1 MAPGEDLSPRAL
13 GVAVPLFLMT
23 AAFILAK
30 TGRDALY
37 LQEGGVYDL
46 PQAYMAIAVLS
57 VPTAFSMLGLM
68 RRVGARRARIL
79 SGVMMSA
86 ALAVLYRMVRPGGGV
101 WMTGFFAFVPL
112 AFSVLFAVTWLLAAD
127 LLEGTPRAELG
138 RPYAWIG
145 AASILGGVA
154 GGALARGL
162 ASFVEPRLFLLLAA
176 GALAA
181 SVAAT
186 GAAQHRFPRRT
197 GTPDAAVDQAS
208 ASVSA
213 MLRQPYP
220 ALLLAVGMAGSLVGV
235 LVEFQLYLAA
245 AASGADARANAAFF
259 ASVYLVLNGAALVL
273 QVYVMPWL
281 QRAVGIDG
289 SLHVLPGALLSG
301 AVALVA
307 TASVVARSVLRV
319 AEGGLKASI
328 HRVNWEQAYL
338 PLRQADRAAAKV
350 LVDGAGARIAEG
362 IAALMLLIWLR
373 FFVGG
378 GSLAGH
384 SAAWLNYAL
393 LASAVLWLL
402 LIRALGRRLGSIG
415 ESCPDDLRPDVL
427 LPDG

>member
-1 MAPGEDLSPRAL
+1 
-13 GVAVPLFLMT
+13 MT

-37 LQEGGVYDL
+37 LQAGGVHDL

-57 VPTAFSMLGLM
+57 VPTAFLMLGLM
-68 RRVGARRARIL
+68 RRLGARRTRVW
-79 SGVMMSA
+79 SGIVISV
-86 ALAVLYRMVRPGGGV
+86 ALGVLHKAVRPGGGV
-101 WMTGFFAFVPL
+101 LMTGVFAFVPL

-127 LLEGTPRAELG
+127 LLEGAPRAAMG
-138 RPYAWIG
+138 RAYAWIS

-154 GGALARGL
+154 GGALAWGL
-162 ASFVEPRLFLLLAA
+162 APFVEPRLFLLLAV
-176 GALAA
+176 GVLAA

-186 GAAQHRFPRRT
+186 AVTQRRFPRRSVAT
-197 GTPDAAVDQAS
+197 EAAVDVTS
-208 ASVSA
+208 TSMPS
-213 MLRQPYP
+213 MFRQPYP

-235 LVEFQLYLAA
+235 LVEFQLYVAA
-245 AASGADARANAAFF
+245 AASGADARASASFF
-259 ASVYLVLNGAALVL
+259 AGVYLVLNGAALVL
-273 QVYVMPWL
+273 QVWAMPWL

-301 AVALVA
+301 ALALVA
-307 TASVVARSVLRV
+307 TASLLARSLLRV

-338 PLRQADRAAAKV
+338 PLRHADRAAAKV

-362 IAALMLLIWLR
+362 IAALMLFIWLR
-373 FFVGG
+373 FVVGG

-384 SAAWLNYAL
+384 STAWLNYAL
-393 LASAVLWLL
+393 LAAAVLWLL
-402 LIRALGRRLGSIG
+402 LTRALARRLGSVG
-415 ESCPDDLRPDVL
+415 EGAAGELRLDVP

>member
-1 MAPGEDLSPRAL
+1 MA
-13 GVAVPLFLMT
+13 VALFLMT

-37 LQEGGVYDL
+37 LQASGVYDL
-46 PQAYMAIAVLS
+46 PQAYLAIAVLS
-57 VPTAFSMLGLM
+57 VPMAFLMLGLM
-68 RRVGARRARIL
+68 RRLGARRARVW
-79 SGVMMSA
+79 SGLVMSA
-86 ALAVLYRMVRPGGGV
+86 ALAVLYKTVRPGGGV
-101 WMTGFFAFVPL
+101 LMTGFFAFVPL

-127 LLEGTPRAELG
+127 LLEGAPRAEMG
-138 RPYAWIG
+138 RAYAWIG

-154 GGALARGL
+154 GGALARAL
-162 ASFVEPRLFLLLAA
+162 APFVEPRLLLLLAA
-176 GALAA
+176 AALAA

-186 GAAQHRFPRRT
+186 ALTQRRFQWRSGAGETVA
-197 GTPDAAVDQAS
+197 DEAS
-208 ASVSA
+208 ASVPA

-235 LVEFQLYLAA
+235 LVEFQLYVAA
-245 AASGADARANAAFF
+245 AASGADARANASFF
-259 ASVYLVLNGAALVL
+259 ASVYLILNGAALLL
-273 QVYVMPWL
+273 QLYAMPRL

-307 TASVVARSVLRV
+307 SASLLARSLLRV

-338 PLRQADRAAAKV
+338 PLRHADRAAAKV

-362 IAALMLLIWLR
+362 LAAIMLLVWLR
-373 FFVGG
+373 FVVGG

-384 SAAWLNYAL
+384 STAWLNYAL
-393 LASAVLWLL
+393 LAAAVLWLFL
-402 LIRALGRRLGSIG
+402 MRALARRLGSASQRMAG
-415 ESCPDDLRPDVL
+415 ELRLDIP

>member
-1 MAPGEDLSPRAL
+1 
-13 GVAVPLFLMT
+13 MT

-37 LQEGGVYDL
+37 LQAGGVYDL

-57 VPTAFSMLGLM
+57 VPTAFLMLGLM
-68 RRVGARRARIL
+68 RRLGARRARVW
-79 SGVMMSA
+79 SGVAISL
-86 ALAVLYRMVRPGGGV
+86 ALGVLHKAVRPGGGV
-101 WMTGFFAFVPL
+101 LMTGFFAFVPL

-127 LLEGTPRAELG
+127 LLEGAPRTVMG
-138 RPYAWIG
+138 RAYAWIG

-162 ASFVEPRLFLLLAA
+162 APFVEPRLFLLVAA
-176 GALAA
+176 GVLAA

-186 GAAQHRFPRRT
+186 VVTQRRFPRRS
-197 GTPDAAVDQAS
+197 AATEAVADEAS
-208 ASVSA
+208 TSMPS
-213 MLRQPYP
+213 MFRQPYP

-235 LVEFQLYLAA
+235 LVEFQLYVAA
-245 AASGADARANAAFF
+245 AASGADARANASFF
-259 ASVYLVLNGAALVL
+259 AGVYLVLNGAALLL
-273 QVYVMPWL
+273 QVWAMPWL

-301 AVALVA
+301 ALALVA
-307 TASVVARSVLRV
+307 TASLLARSLLRV

-338 PLRQADRAAAKV
+338 PLRHADRAAAKV

-373 FFVGG
+373 FVVGG

-384 SAAWLNYAL
+384 STAWLNYAL
-393 LASAVLWLL
+393 LAAAVLWLL
-402 LIRALGRRLGSIG
+402 LTRALARRLGSVG
-415 ESCPDDLRPDVL
+415 EPAAGELRLDVP

>member
-1 MAPGEDLSPRAL
+1 
-13 GVAVPLFLMT
+13 MT
-23 AAFILAK
+23 GAFILAK

-57 VPTAFSMLGLM
+57 VPMAFLMLGLM
-68 RRVGARRARIL
+68 RRLGARRARL
-79 SGVMMSA
+79 WSGIVMSA
-86 ALAVLYRMVRPGGGV
+86 ALAVLYRVVRPGGGV
-101 WMTGFFAFVPL
+101 LMTGFFAFVPL

-127 LLEGTPRAELG
+127 LLEGAPRAELG
-138 RPYAWIG
+138 RAYAWIG

-154 GGALARGL
+154 GGALARTL
-162 ASFVEPRLFLLLAA
+162 APFVEPRLFLLLAA

-181 SVAAT
+181 SVATTAVT
-186 GAAQHRFPRRT
+186 QRRFPRR
-197 GTPDAAVDQAS
+197 GGAAQAV
-208 ASVSA
+208 ADEATTSVPS

-235 LVEFQLYLAA
+235 LVEFQLYVAA

-259 ASVYLVLNGAALVL
+259 ASVYLVLNGAALLL
-273 QVYVMPWL
+273 QVYAMPWL

-301 AVALVA
+301 ALALVA
-307 TASVVARSVLRV
+307 TASLLARSVLRV

-338 PLRQADRAAAKV
+338 PLRHADRAAAKV

-362 IAALMLLIWLR
+362 IAAVILFIWLR
-373 FFVGG
+373 LVVGG
-378 GSLAGH
+378 GPVAGH

-393 LASAVLWLL
+393 LAAALLWIFLT
-402 LIRALGRRLGSIG
+402 RALARRLGSVDERARG
-415 ESCPDDLRPDVL
+415 ELRLDVP